1 MDRNNYLCWKSQ
13 FQDIL
18 EIHDLEEVVK
28 SDARPDKKLADGSIN
43 PAYSKDKLVLSW
55 IKATSSP
62 QIKTL
67 LIPCTT
73 ASEAWSLLDKRL
85 SPLSKTYIRT
95 LRDQIR
101 TLRDQ
106 IRTLKKESENTVA
119 EYLMH
124 AKSLYDSLVAA
135 GSQMTDEEL
144 IEYILDGLGHD
155 YKEFTTSLHLRSS
168 LSFDE
173 FYDLLIQEEQLIK
186 MSSVSLSSGMAL
198 AADRSTNQHENSD
211 RRQYNNN
218 HSNNNYQGQG
228 RGRGRGRGWY
238 SNRDRNWSNGNN
250 YKDHNW
256 NQNSQRRSWN
266 KSNTDQQRGNSSSA
280 NYSHQVSS
288 DTRPPLLPTPIQQQ
302 NYQFSVICQQ
312 CNKVGHT
319 SRICPERGN
328 FAYLAETNS
337 AAVSLPGQVQTP

>member
-95 LRDQIR
+95 Q
-101 TLRDQ
+101 RDQ

-144 IEYILDGLGHD
+144 IEDG
-155 YKEFTTSLHLRSS
+155 S
-168 LSFDE
+168 
-173 FYDLLIQEEQLIK
+173 
-186 MSSVSLSSGMAL
+186 
-198 AADRSTNQHENSD
+198 ADRSTNQHENSD

-337 AAVSLPGQVQTP
+337 AAVSLPGQVTSPNHSVTNWCVDSGATHHMTSDPSSLSNVQPYTGQQDGQGSSYWQ